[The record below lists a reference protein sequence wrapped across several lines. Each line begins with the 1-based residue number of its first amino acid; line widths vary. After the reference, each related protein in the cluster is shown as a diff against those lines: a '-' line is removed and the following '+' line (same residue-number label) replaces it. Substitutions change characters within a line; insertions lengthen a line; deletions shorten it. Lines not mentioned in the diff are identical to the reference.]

1 MIEIK
6 LDAAAWDGAQDDA
19 QALLEKWLVVSNE
32 QVIKGQTLVTVVL
45 VKATIDIEAPSDGFI
60 QQIFVQ
66 NGESFALGTILATFI
81 NQKYQ
86 VEMIDSN

>member
-19 QALLEKWLVVSNE
+19 QALLEKWLVAENE
-32 QVIKGQTLVTVVL
+32 KVKKGQALVTVVL

-66 NGESFALGTILATFI
+66 KDESFAFGTILATFKKSEI
-81 NQKYQ
+81 
-86 VEMIDSN
+86 SN